1 MQVLAKIT
9 INENLF
15 NKVMTFCLHFIN
27 KVILA
32 VNSKQVK
39 QNWNMF
45 KLLDFLKS
53 RLY

>member
-27 KVILA
+27 KVIFGCEQQT
-32 VNSKQVK
+32 SQTE
-39 QNWNMF
+39 
-45 KLLDFLKS
+45 LKHV
-53 RLY
+53 